1 MKQLH
6 KQLCGLWGRITHRYC
21 VKLESVG
28 IYNIDDYKERHA
40 WLSDN
45 IPSFNKAIWVDAT
58 VTTYTNLAKCTI
70 DQQLSGQFRFK
81 RQSDALAF
89 ALRWAWT

>member
-1 MKQLH
+1 MMRLH
-6 KQLCGLWGRITHRYC
+6 KHLYRLWGRVTHRHC

-28 IYNIDDYKERHA
+28 VYNVDDFKERYV

-45 IPSFNKAIWVDAT
+45 IANFTKAIWVDGT
-58 VTTYTNLAKCTI
+58 VTTYTNLNKCAI
-70 DQQLSGQFRFK
+70 DLQLSGQFRFK

-89 ALRWAWT
+89 ALRWGWA